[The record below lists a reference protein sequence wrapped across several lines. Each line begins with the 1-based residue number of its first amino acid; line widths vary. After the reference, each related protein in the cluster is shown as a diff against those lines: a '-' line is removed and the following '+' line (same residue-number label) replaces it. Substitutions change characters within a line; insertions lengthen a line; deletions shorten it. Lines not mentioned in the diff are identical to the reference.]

1 MNLAWH
7 WMILA
12 ADAPADYSA
21 MGDHF
26 RPENA
31 AVNVPHLIVLALVVL
46 VISSLI
52 WALSRWQEDDEG
64 RKLESPQRLFH
75 DLCKLH
81 DIGSNEAHLLKRIS
95 RELQLAHPASLFVDP
110 SLLISAAQLDKFRES
125 DKQVRSIGETLF
137 GYHLWRQAVAADRG
151 KSQDSIINS

>member
-1 MNLAWH
+1 MNLTWC

-12 ADAPADYSA
+12 ADPPADFSA

-52 WALSRWQEDDEG
+52 WALSRWQDEEEG
-64 RKLESPQRLFH
+64 RKIESPQRLFL
-75 DLCKLH
+75 DLCKQH
-81 DIGSNEAHLLKRIS
+81 EFGSSELSLLKRIS
-95 RELQLAHPASLFVDP
+95 RELQLANPASLFVDP
-110 SLLISAAQLDKFRES
+110 SLLISAVQLEKFRES
-125 DKQVRSIGETLF
+125 NKQVKSIGESLF
-137 GYHLWRQAVAADRG
+137 GYHLWRQAIASDRSKTDG
-151 KSQDSIINS
+151 QPVES